1 MKENRISVYIVED
14 YKLSRM
20 CIRQVLIEDG
30 SFDIFGDF
38 ESAEEMFE
46 CMRKRSSE
54 LVVMDI
60 GLNGIDGLKATSFIC
75 KNFKNTK
82 VIIYTSH
89 KNRKETHRAFR
100 YGAHGYFLKENN
112 PLLLPLI
119 LKSVYNS
126 MVCVDTAVSDS
137 VIGRCTSR
145 MKNKNEN
152 FGIDISQLTEEEIEI
167 MRCIASG
174 DSNTVIA
181 KKFMIS
187 PNTVKS
193 RVAKLTEK
201 LNAQDRIQVAVIA
214 AKCNLV

>member
-1 MKENRISVYIVED
+1 MKENHISVYIVED

-20 CIRQVLIEDG
+20 CIKQVLLEDG
-30 SFDIFGDF
+30 SFNIYGDF
-38 ESAEEMFE
+38 ESAEEMLE
-46 CMRKRSSE
+46 NMYKKSSD

-60 GLNGIDGLKATSFIC
+60 GLTGIDGLKATNLIC

-89 KNRKETHRAFR
+89 KNRKEIYKAFK
-100 YGAHGYFLKENN
+100 YGAQGYFLKENN

-126 MVCVDTAVSDS
+126 MVCVDTAISDS
-137 VIGRCTSR
+137 VIGRYTSR
-145 MKNKNEN
+145 MKNKNGN
-152 FGIDISQLTEEEIEI
+152 FGFDISNLTEEEIEI

-181 KKFMIS
+181 KKFKIS
-187 PNTVKS
+187 PNTVKT

-214 AKCNLV
+214 AKCNLI